1 MNLTNFNKTAPH
13 DAFEEVRKQA
23 RKRGARVTGSEL
35 VGLIPLKAMIST
47 GKYYLNKQK
56 RDFLRA
62 DIGKNI
68 YTKMEKQLSAYAVIS
83 EDEEVLI
90 TVGHRLKKVRR

>member
-1 MNLTNFNKTAPH
+1 MQRGEINFSNH
-13 DAFEEVRKQA
+13 SLRRMQQ
-23 RKRGARVTGSEL
+23 RGIG
-35 VGLIPLKAMIST
+35 LKALELLLEHGEVKHDGHG
-47 GKYYLNKQK
+47 GKVVYLNKQK

-62 DIGKNI
+62 DIGKKI
-68 YTKMEKQLSAYAVIS
+68 YTKIEKQLSAYAVIS